1 MLKNLPFYSDK
12 KNKIKKKIK
21 KFANARVFSELP
33 FFPKKPKELTNYHLS
48 KELPF
53 FPRKSKRTK
62 KLTKHQIL
70 KNILPFYDSVCI
82 LRKQHAFRNYA
93 ETSVVQVV
101 DRISLTDSL
110 FLAKSSIIDFF
121 FKIYYKKKE
130 VLNTFYQ

>member
-1 MLKNLPFYSDK
+1 MLKSLPFYSDK
-12 KNKIKKKIK
+12 KDKIKKKIK
-21 KFANARVFSELP
+21 KFANARILSELP

-62 KLTKHQIL
+62 RLTKYQIL

-93 ETSVVQVV
+93 ETSEVQVV

-121 FKIYYKKKE
+121 
-130 VLNTFYQ
+130 

>member
-12 KNKIKKKIK
+12 KNKIKNKIK
-21 KFANARVFSELP
+21 KFANARIFSELP

>member
-62 KLTKHQIL
+62 SLTKHQIL

-82 LRKQHAFRNYA
+82 LRKQHAFRNYV
-93 ETSVVQVV
+93 ETSELEVV
-101 DRISLTDSL
+101 DRISLIDSL
-110 FLAKSSIIDFF
+110 LLAKSSIIDFF
-121 FKIYYKKKE
+121 KDLLQEK
-130 VLNTFYQ
+130 